1 MDNHGAMKKKANQLA
16 EWLEKEWPSEEKTF
30 ERFFEEIFYKESFL
44 GVPILNDE
52 EILEYA

>member
-1 MDNHGAMKKKANQLA
+1 MQKKANQLA
-16 EWLEKEWPSEEKTF
+16 EWLEENWPDEEKTF

-44 GVPILNDE
+44 GVPTLNDE